1 MSDVIRFRS
10 VDLSPAMFGR
20 MGTWPD
26 MSHAPVGMAHRL
38 IPLAPAVAKLRS
50 EYPGGRAQG
59 YVCRLGHG
67 IVASVSCSDSH
78 VHILNSVDGNDMLS
92 FNLVISGQL
101 IVGSNHAGLAPLPV
115 HAGQV
120 MTGITDSRHIY
131 FAQMFAGV
139 SVRTVRVVCDPDR
152 LAEDFHIAGGAAA
165 VRRCFGSL
173 RVAAIS
179 ARSQRVAQEL
189 LEIDFDRP
197 MALLRFEA
205 KTLELMCELLE
216 PLLPTPGA
224 TSRPVVK
231 LKEHRQVQDARALL
245 ELRFDAPPTIA
256 ELAAKIGVNQSKLMR
271 EFKAEVGCTI
281 AEYALRQRMEKA
293 RELLTKEGLGIAQVA
308 YRVGYQHHSS
318 FTSAFSNYFGCT
330 PSALQANETSD
341 AA

>member
-1 MSDVIRFRS
+1 MSDVVRFRS

-20 MGTWPD
+20 MGTWPE
-26 MSHAPVGMAHRL
+26 MSLAPAGMVHRL
-38 IPLAPAVAKLRS
+38 TPLAPAVAKLRS

-59 YVCRLGHG
+59 YLCRLGHG
-67 IVASVSCSDSH
+67 IVASVGCSDSEA
-78 VHILNSVDGNDMLS
+78 HILNSVDGNDMLS

-101 IVGSNHAGLAPLPV
+101 IIGSNQAGHGPMPV
-115 HAGQV
+115 NAGQV
-120 MTGITDSRHIY
+120 VTGITDSRRIY

-152 LAEDFHIAGGAAA
+152 LAEEFHIAGGSAAI
-165 VRRCFGSL
+165 RQCFGGL
-173 RVAAIS
+173 RVSAIS

-197 MALLRFEA
+197 LALLRFEA

-216 PLLPTPGA
+216 PLLPASGA
-224 TSRPVVK
+224 SSRPVVK

-245 ELRFDAPPTIA
+245 ELRYDNPPTIA
-256 ELAAKIGVNQSKLMR
+256 ELASKIGVNQSKLMR

-318 FTSAFSNYFGCT
+318 FTSAFSDYFGCT
-330 PSALQANETSD
+330 PTALLANETSD